1 MEERTINQNAFRSLG
16 VDFSSHDALIES
28 LPFSTNDTTAGS
40 ESELQAAVEGNASD
54 VDLAVSIRES
64 SFFSSVLKRCR
75 AGEIPKKQVADL
87 EGFLDSQDHRVWENS
102 WVRFPL
108 SVLAPSTQRLFEN
121 DLRANK
127 KDPASPL
134 RADTDR
140 FLFQKEGATW
150 ARVPISYLL
159 KLAMADYLNR
169 SPSLPEI
176 CRKKGLRF
184 LDHFLNDNTSPET
197 HSFYISS
204 LNPESGLGRALARE
218 TGQRYLLTQCL
229 IQYANLQFQLKE
241 HGQEAIVYYSPHP
254 PLRQKKLNEL
264 IPDSFY
270 RELFMSPCLSGWD
283 DGEKKHAYMALCHEV
298 LSRSQLNTLTKLKE
312 AGIIT
317 RNLVCLPNPS
327 NTSLANNG
335 THISLGSRKLTAAL
349 ADPLSGVTEADEKR
363 IGDLAIKITE
373 HFLPLF
379 VETYSAAPY
388 RMDFTDFHPE
398 KALGFLPHELHYTHL
413 RMFWRRWK
421 KKARLKFFNH
431 PLTPFGPEWLDSL
444 ARNTLGL
451 KGDFIADFRLI
462 DYLVCLLSTEQCP
475 GLDGRLENQQKLSR
489 DLMHMGVFHDRMP
502 IYSFFRQR
510 HFSKMGYSGF
520 EGRFYSLFHSLQND
534 LAHAVNLQ
542 QLITLFAYRLIASG
556 SVTHRTISDDPFCES
571 ERRQIVFASAIH
583 LPTFFVKNN
592 GGNFFLRHILKYTEN
607 IRISSRYPG
616 SFRVHTAE
624 YKKALI
630 RLLRME
636 AADLVSLLGMDET
649 LRDLEDRVQRPQEHS
664 TGGKL
669 TRSILQKCGGKSP
682 FDVEAE
688 TFNTAAESHF
698 RDGLRKHHIQESVRE
713 LAERFCHSRKF
724 HEFVRRHAPGFL
736 AHVHGT
742 RTREVYWNGLPEKLA
757 QGMLSFKEVE
767 NLLQALMLS
776 ILFDTENQ
784 NAQTHESQNPDLAP
798 ASVY

>member
-1 MEERTINQNAFRSLG
+1 MNERTTNQNVFRSLG
-16 VDFSSHDALIES
+16 VNFSSHEALIES

-40 ESELQAAVEGNASD
+40 ESELQAEVKGNASQ
-54 VDLAVSIRES
+54 VDLAVRIRES

-87 EGFLDSQDHRVWENS
+87 EKFLDGDNLRVWENS

-108 SVLAPSTQRLFEN
+108 TALAPGTQRLLED
-121 DLRANK
+121 DLRADK
-127 KDPASPL
+127 KNPASPP

-140 FLFQKEGATW
+140 FLFQKEGEPW
-150 ARVPISYLL
+150 VRVPISYLL
-159 KLAMADYLNR
+159 KLALADYLNR
-169 SPSLPEI
+169 SPSLPAI
-176 CRKKGLRF
+176 CREEGPRF

-204 LNPESGLGRALARE
+204 LDAESGMGRALSRE
-218 TGQRYLLTQCL
+218 TGQRYLLTQGL
-229 IQYANLQFQLKE
+229 IQYANLKFQLKD
-241 HGQEAIVYYSPHP
+241 HGQEATVYYSPHP
-254 PLRQKKLNEL
+254 PLRQKKLNEM

-283 DGEKKHAYMALCHEV
+283 DGETKHAYMALCHEV

-335 THISLGSRKLTAAL
+335 THISLGSRKLTSAL
-349 ADPLSGVTEADEKR
+349 ADPASGVTEADEKR

-431 PLTPFGPEWLDSL
+431 PVTPFGPEWLDSMT
-444 ARNTLGL
+444 RTTLGL

-462 DYLVCLLSTEQCP
+462 DYLVCLLSTEQCSA
-475 GLDGRLENQQKLSR
+475 LDGKPGNQQRLAR
-489 DLMHMGVFHDRMP
+489 DLMHMGVFHDHMP
-502 IYSFFRQR
+502 IYSFFRLR

-520 EGRFYSLFHSLQND
+520 EGRYYSLFHSLRD
-534 LAHAVNLQ
+534 DIAHAANMQ
-542 QLITLFAYRLIASG
+542 RLITLFAYRLIASG
-556 SVTHRTISDDPFCES
+556 AVTHRSIPDDPFCES
-571 ERRQIVFASAIH
+571 ERRQIVFASAIQ
-583 LPTFFVKNN
+583 LPTFFVKSN
-592 GGNFFLRHILKYTEN
+592 GGNYFLRHILKHTEN
-607 IRISSRYPG
+607 IRTSSRYPG
-616 SFRVHTAE
+616 SFRVPTVE
-624 YKKALI
+624 YKQALV

-636 AADLVSLLGMDET
+636 AADLVSMLGMEET
-649 LRDLEDRVQRPQEHS
+649 LRDLEDRVRYPAEHS
-664 TGGKL
+664 AGGKL
-669 TRSILQKCGGKSP
+669 TRSILQTCDAKSP
-682 FDVEAE
+682 FDLDAE
-688 TFNTAAESHF
+688 TFNTAAESQF
-698 RDGLRKHHIQESVRE
+698 RDGLRKQHIQESVEE
-713 LAERFCHSRKF
+713 LAETFCHNRTF
-724 HEFVRRHAPGFL
+724 HEFVRRHDPGFL
-736 AHVHGT
+736 ARVHGT
-742 RTREVYWNGLPEKLA
+742 RTQRVYWNGLPQKLA
-757 QGMLSFKEVE
+757 QGMLTFKEVE

-784 NAQTHESQNPDLAP
+784 NAKTHETQNPGLAP

>member
-1 MEERTINQNAFRSLG
+1 MDERTSNQNVFRSLG

-28 LPFSTNDTTAGS
+28 LPFSMGDTTAGS
-40 ESELQAAVEGNASD
+40 ESELQAAVEGSATQ
-54 VDLAVSIRES
+54 VDLAVVIRES

-87 EGFLDSQDHRVWENS
+87 EKFLDGDNRRVWENS

-108 SVLAPSTQRLFEN
+108 KALAPSTQRLFEE

-127 KDPASPL
+127 QAPASPL

-140 FLFQKEGATW
+140 FLIQEEGGSW
-150 ARVPISYLL
+150 MRVPISYLL
-159 KLAMADYLNR
+159 KLALADYLNR
-169 SPSLPEI
+169 SPSLPAI
-176 CRKKGLRF
+176 CRKEGPRF
-184 LDHFLNDNTSPET
+184 LNHFLNDNTSPET

-204 LNPESGLGRALARE
+204 LDSDSGMGRAVGRE

-229 IQYANLQFQLKE
+229 IQYANLQFQLKD
-241 HGQEAIVYYSPHP
+241 HGQEAVVYYSPHP

-349 ADPLSGVTEADEKR
+349 ADPACGMTEADEKR
-363 IGDLAIKITE
+363 IGDLVIKITE

-388 RMDFTDFHPE
+388 RVDFTGFHPE

-431 PLTPFGPEWLDSL
+431 PVTPFGPEWLDSL
-444 ARNTLGL
+444 ARTTLGL

-475 GLDGRLENQQKLSR
+475 GLDGTLGNQNRLAK
-489 DLMHMGVFHDRMP
+489 DLMHMGVFHEQMP
-502 IYSFFRQR
+502 IYSFFRLRQ
-510 HFSKMGYSGF
+510 FFKMGYSGF
-520 EGRFYSLFHSLQND
+520 EGRYYSLFHSLQDD
-534 LAHAVNLQ
+534 LPHAVDLQ
-542 QLITLFAYRLIASG
+542 HLITLFAYRLIASG
-556 SVTHRTISDDPFCES
+556 SINHRTIPDDPFCES

-583 LPTFFVKNN
+583 LPTFFVKNS

-616 SFRVHTAE
+616 SFRVHTEE
-624 YKKALI
+624 YKKALV

-649 LRDLEDRVQRPQEHS
+649 LRDLEDRVQNPAKNS
-664 TGGKL
+664 AGGKL
-669 TRSILQKCGGKSP
+669 TRSILETCGAKSP
-682 FDVEAE
+682 FDLDAE

-698 RDGLRKHHIQESVRE
+698 RDGLRKHHIQESVE
-713 LAERFCHSRKF
+713 DLAERFCHSRKF
-724 HEFVRRHAPGFL
+724 HEFARRHDPGFL
-736 AHVHGT
+736 ARIHGT
-742 RTREVYWNGLPEKLA
+742 RTREVYWNGLPEKLT

-767 NLLQALMLS
+767 NLLQALLLS
-776 ILFDTENQ
+776 ILFDAENQHVTTQETEN
-784 NAQTHESQNPDLAP
+784 TGLTP

>member
-1 MEERTINQNAFRSLG
+1 MNEFTVNQNAFRSLG
-16 VDFSSHDALIES
+16 VDFSSHEALIES

-40 ESELQAAVEGNASD
+40 ESELQAAVEGNAPD
-54 VDLAVSIRES
+54 VDLAVRIRES
-64 SFFSSVLKRCR
+64 SFFASVLKRCR

-87 EGFLDSQDHRVWENS
+87 EGFLDDNKRRLWENS

-108 SVLAPSTQRLFEN
+108 TVLASATQQLFED

-127 KDPASPL
+127 KDPAGPL

-140 FLFQKEGATW
+140 FLFQKEGETW
-150 ARVPISYLL
+150 VRVPISYLL
-159 KLAMADYLNR
+159 KLALADYLNR
-169 SPSLPEI
+169 SPSLPAI
-176 CRKKGLRF
+176 CREEGPRF
-184 LDHFLNDNTSPET
+184 FDHFLNDNTSPET
-197 HSFYISS
+197 HSFYISF
-204 LNPESGLGRALARE
+204 LDAESGMGRALSRE
-218 TGQRYLLTQCL
+218 TGQRYLLTQGL
-229 IQYANLQFQLKE
+229 IQYANLKFQLKD
-241 HGQEAIVYYSPHP
+241 HGQEGTVYYSPHP

-317 RNLVCLPNPS
+317 RNLVSLPNPS

-349 ADPLSGVTEADEKR
+349 ADPLSGLTEADEKR
-363 IGDLAIKITE
+363 IGDLVIKITE

-431 PLTPFGPEWLDSL
+431 PVTPFGPEWLDSVV
-444 ARNTLGL
+444 RSSLGL

-475 GLDGRLENQQKLSR
+475 GLDGKSGNQQKLAR
-489 DLMHMGVFHDRMP
+489 DLMHMGVFHDQMP
-502 IYSFFRQR
+502 VYSFFRQR

-520 EGRFYSLFHSLQND
+520 EGRYYSLFHSLQND

-542 QLITLFAYRLIASG
+542 RLITLFAYRLIASG
-556 SVTHRTISDDPFCES
+556 SITHRTIPDDPFCES
-571 ERRQIVFASAIH
+571 ERRQIVFAAAIN

-616 SFRVHTAE
+616 SFRVPTPE
-624 YKKALI
+624 YKQALV

-636 AADLVSLLGMDET
+636 AADLVSMLGMEET
-649 LRDLEDRVQRPQEHS
+649 LRDLEVRVQHPEEHS

-669 TRSILQKCGGKSP
+669 TRSILQTCDAQSP
-682 FDVEAE
+682 FDLDAE

-698 RDGLRKHHIQESVRE
+698 REGLRKQHIQESVE
-713 LAERFCHSRKF
+713 DLAERFCHSRKF
-724 HEFVRRHAPGFL
+724 HEFVRRHDPGFL
-736 AHVHGT
+736 ARVHGT
-742 RTREVYWNGLPEKLA
+742 RTREVYWNGLPEKLS
-757 QGMLSFKEVE
+757 QGMLSLKEVE
-767 NLLQALMLS
+767 NLLQALLLS

-784 NAQTHESQNPDLAP
+784 NAKTHEPKNSDLTP